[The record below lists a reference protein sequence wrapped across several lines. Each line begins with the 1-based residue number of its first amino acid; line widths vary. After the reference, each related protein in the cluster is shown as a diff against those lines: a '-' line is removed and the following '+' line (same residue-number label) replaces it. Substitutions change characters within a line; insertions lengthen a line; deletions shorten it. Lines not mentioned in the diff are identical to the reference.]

1 MNGALRMR
9 IEGVG
14 ICAGAWRDWDSAR
27 DALRRDM
34 QFDPTP
40 SARPS
45 PALLP
50 AAERRRA
57 PESVLLAIETAQQA
71 CSMAKRAPGELP
83 HVFACAYGDLP
94 INDYLCAT
102 LARAPLDVSPIK
114 FHNSV
119 HNAPAGYWTISTGC
133 RASSSSISAGDAT
146 FATGLLEAAV
156 LAHTE
161 AQAVLLVVYDVPAT
175 GALRDV
181 VDCNVSF
188 AAAFVLAPTGHAQD
202 GIADLRIEVR
212 TDALAPDADVL
223 HACGV
228 RNPAA
233 QCLPLLAALARRQR
247 TTLHA
252 RLTPGTILT
261 METLF

>member
-1 MNGALRMR
+1 MNGSIRMR
-9 IEGVG
+9 IEGIG
-14 ICAGAWRDWDSAR
+14 ICAGAWCDWDTAR
-27 DALRRDM
+27 DALRHNRE
-34 QFDPTP
+34 FDAAQAT
-40 SARPS
+40 RPS

-57 PESVLLAIETAQQA
+57 PESVLVAIETAQQA
-71 CSMAKRAPGELP
+71 CSMSKRAPADLP

-133 RASSSSISAGDAT
+133 RASSSAISAGDAT

-181 VDCNVSF
+181 VDCDVSF
-188 AAAFVLAPTGHAQD
+188 AAAFVLSPIGQAQD
-202 GIADLRIEVR
+202 GIADLRIDVR
-212 TDALAPDADVL
+212 PGVLAPEADVL

-233 QCLPLLAALARRQR
+233 HCLPLLAALARQQQ
-247 TTLHA
+247 TTLQA